1 MAQPKTGIFLI
12 ISERNFLRK
21 IPDKLDETLITL
33 KGIDKAQLLLQE
45 KSLNSIDNN
54 DKFSVKIKN
63 LLDFL
68 KFNEKT
74 KISLAKE
81 PLNPQPQ
88 RNLNYSL
95 LDFKKIRDY
104 QKQSKRNYSDVGV
117 SPIKLPEQTFCLNIS
132 NISPIST
139 ENKSIN
145 TKENMDGSYVFKS
158 GEGNMKNEETGMSLV
173 LEKNDIDTSG
183 SASINKF
190 SPHTKAQL
198 EAMRQEIA
206 KYQTELEE
214 KKNCI
219 DQLQT
224 KFSEQEQKLTDFNE
238 KIDSCEV
245 INKKNE
251 LLMEYLK
258 EKEFRLR
265 SCEDKI
271 KDLQSELTTSES
283 YRAILHSQIQ
293 ELKGNLRIFCRVKP
307 LNDPINSIILIPDM
321 KNPHILELKNPTNAK
336 SSYYFD
342 HIFDC
347 NSLQQEV
354 FKEILPF
361 VQSAIDGEQVSIL
374 AYGQTGSGKTFTLE
388 GDGNYEGEESLNGD
402 LRGIMPRSVEFIF
415 NEKKRLD
422 SIGKNL
428 KFIFSIVEIYNEN
441 LTDLLNSGKYANI
454 LKIFP
459 SSRLQANNQPNWKQ
473 GGFEKPFMC

>member
-1 MAQPKTGIFLI
+1 
-12 ISERNFLRK
+12 
-21 IPDKLDETLITL
+21 
-33 KGIDKAQLLLQE
+33 
-45 KSLNSIDNN
+45 
-54 DKFSVKIKN
+54 
-63 LLDFL
+63 
-68 KFNEKT
+68 
-74 KISLAKE
+74 
-81 PLNPQPQ
+81 
-88 RNLNYSL
+88 
-95 LDFKKIRDY
+95 
-104 QKQSKRNYSDVGV
+104 
-117 SPIKLPEQTFCLNIS
+117 
-132 NISPIST
+132 
-139 ENKSIN
+139 
-145 TKENMDGSYVFKS
+145 
-158 GEGNMKNEETGMSLV
+158 MK
-173 LEKNDIDTSG
+173 
-183 SASINKF
+183 
-190 SPHTKAQL
+190 
-198 EAMRQEIA
+198 
-206 KYQTELEE
+206 
-214 KKNCI
+214 
-219 DQLQT
+219 T

-307 LNDPINSIILIPDM
+307 LNDPMNSIILVPDM
-321 KNPHILELKNPTNAK
+321 KNPHILELKNPNNIK

-342 HIFDC
+342 HIFDSS
-347 NSLQQEV
+347 SLQQEV

-441 LTDLLNSGKYANI
+441 LTDLLNSGKYVNI
-454 LKIFP
+454 LKRFP
-459 SSRLQANNQPNWKQ
+459 SSRFQAFNQPNWKQ
-473 GGFEKPFMC
+473 GGFEKPFLC